1 MSVSDGYDCAW
12 LKNLTWTPQNAI
24 QLPDSVTGTTA
35 EWLQKI
41 LASLNITSGQIT
53 LANDVTVNDLERA
66 RLLGVTPS
74 VKDNVVSVKTEFE
87 ATHLAISQNALSLT
101 ATITVEQGEIP
112 TSFKLGGVAKVMVSS
127 TLNGPWTEITP
138 EATNVT
144 IVRETSTTAR
154 VSITQTLDN
163 NRFFKIIVK

>member
-1 MSVSDGYDCAW
+1 M
-12 LKNLTWTPQNAI
+12 
-24 QLPDSVTGTTA
+24 QLNGNS
-35 EWLQKI
+35 
-41 LASLNITSGQIT
+41 
-53 LANDVTVNDLERA
+53 VTVNDLERA

-101 ATITVEQGEIP
+101 ATITVKQGEIP
-112 TSFKLGGVAKVMVSS
+112 TSFKLGGVVKVMVSS